1 MGILIWI
8 ASPDQVGL
16 KRLILLSPAMAITGD
31 VTLPPDRIT
40 FANHKSFPLAPAGTV
55 PEFAAPM
62 ERVSA
67 TLYRVTAPDDPVLL
81 HGNRLCEGRARPN
94 P

>member
-1 MGILIWI
+1 
-8 ASPDQVGL
+8 
-16 KRLILLSPAMAITGD
+16 MAITGD

-55 PEFAAPM
+55 PEFAAPT